1 MINII
6 TQLEYDFL
14 LDSLIMYIKREREMQ
29 ILLQNKLYVIVEFHH
44 RTDDID

>member
-29 ILLQNKLYVIVEFHH
+29 ILLQNKLYVIFG
-44 RTDDID
+44 I